1 MRRLALLLTGL
12 ILLLAACSGT
22 DTVASLPE
30 SKVLPVAGDI
40 IPGQYIVTLENEG
53 LHTLSLAAFEAE
65 VSALAADLGI
75 QVGDTLRIIN
85 GFVAVN
91 ISASQLAAL
100 SLDGR
105 VAAIEPDQMMTIHAT
120 QTDATWGLD
129 RIDQRNLPLD
139 GSYTYTAT
147 GSGVRVYV
155 IDTGIR
161 PSHLDFGGRVAPGA
175 TAIND
180 GRGTNDCNGHGT
192 HVAGTVGGARYG
204 VAKAVTLVPVRVLGC
219 NGSGSNSGVIA
230 GVDWVA
236 NVAQGP
242 SVANMSLGGGIS
254 SALDQAVT
262 NAVSRGITFVVAAGN
277 SNTNACNSSPARV
290 ASAITV
296 AATAS
301 NDSRS
306 SFSNFGSCVN
316 IFAPGTSITSAWHTS
331 NSAIRTISGTSMAAP
346 HVAGAAA
353 KILQSNPGAS
363 PAAVSNTI
371 LSNATT
377 NRISNVAGSPNRL
390 LYSR

>member
-1 MRRLALLLTGL
+1 
-12 ILLLAACSGT
+12 
-22 DTVASLPE
+22 
-30 SKVLPVAGDI
+30 
-40 IPGQYIVTLENEG
+40 
-53 LHTLSLAAFEAE
+53 LAAFEAE

-180 GRGTNDCNGHGT
+180 GRGTKDCNGHGT

-242 SVANMSLGGGIS
+242 SVANTSLGGGIS

>member
-1 MRRLALLLTGL
+1 MRRFALFLTGL

-22 DTVASLPE
+22 DTIAGLPE
-30 SKVLPVAGDI
+30 SKVLPVTGEI

-53 LHTLSLAAFEAE
+53 LRTLSLAGFQAE
-65 VSALAADLGI
+65 VSALATDLGV
-75 QVGDTLRIIN
+75 QVADTLRIIN
-85 GFVAVN
+85 GLVAVN
-91 ISASQLAAL
+91 VSASQLAAL
-100 SLDGR
+100 SLDRR
-105 VAAIEPDQMMTIHAT
+105 VAAIEPDQIMSINVT
-120 QTDATWGLD
+120 QTGATWGLD
-129 RIDQRNLPLD
+129 RIDQRDLPLD
-139 GSYTYTAT
+139 GSYTYNAT

-161 PSHLDFGGRVAPGA
+161 SSHSDFGGRVAPGA

-192 HVAGTVGGARYG
+192 HVAGTVGGTRYG

-242 SVANMSLGGGIS
+242 SVANMSLGGGVS

-262 NAVSRGITFVVAAGN
+262 NAVNRGITFIVAAGN
-277 SNTNACNSSPARV
+277 SNANACNSSPARV
-290 ASAITV
+290 PSAITV

-306 SFSNFGSCVN
+306 SFSNFGACVN

-353 KILQSNPGAS
+353 KLLQSNPGAS
-363 PAAVSNTI
+363 PAAVTNAI

>member
-1 MRRLALLLTGL
+1 MRRLSVFLIGL
-12 ILLLAACSGT
+12 ILILAACAEVNTST
-22 DTVASLPE
+22 QTPA
-30 SKVLPVAGDI
+30 SKVVEVSGEI
-40 IPGQYIVTLENEG
+40 IPGQYIITLHDEG
-53 LHTLSLAAFEAE
+53 LRTLSPGAFEAE
-65 VSALAADLGI
+65 VATLAADLGI
-75 QVGDTLRIIN
+75 QVADTLRIIN

-91 ISASQLAAL
+91 VSTQQLAAL

-105 VAAIEPDQMMTIHAT
+105 VAAIEPDQVMSISAT
-120 QTDATWGLD
+120 QTGATWGLD
-129 RIDQRNLPLD
+129 RIDQRDLPLD

-147 GSGVRVYV
+147 GSGVRVYI

-161 PSHLDFGGRVAPGA
+161 ASHQDFGGRVAPGA

-180 GRGTNDCNGHGT
+180 GRGTSDCNGHGT
-192 HVAGTVGGARYG
+192 HVAGTVGGNRYG
-204 VAKAVTLVPVRVLGC
+204 VAKGVTLVPVRVLGC

-242 SVANMSLGGGIS
+242 SVANMSLGGGVS

-262 NAVSRGITFVVAAGN
+262 NAVNRGITFVVAAGN
-277 SNTNACNSSPARV
+277 SNANACNFSPARV

-306 SFSNFGSCVN
+306 SFSNFGTCVN

-331 NSAIRTISGTSMAAP
+331 NTAIRTISGTSMAAP

-353 KILQSNPGAS
+353 KILQFNPGAS
-363 PAAVSNTI
+363 PAAVSNAI
-371 LSNATT
+371 ISNATT